1 MIDNNY
7 ERNKKYNKTI
17 EYREKVM
24 EVLLSNP
31 RLASLCKNREVDEEE
46 VYDLSFTNYVPKL
59 FVDGT
64 VTKTE
69 AYILFDFDIERNYV
83 DTYDNVVMYMQVYCH
98 KDIIRSDDNKMV
110 RIDAIVAELNEMF
123 DGKDVLGI
131 GLNDKVSE
139 KILEIKD
146 NKYVATQ
153 VIYEV
158 IDFNEKARIRAK
170 KHLTSM

>member
-1 MIDNNY
+1 MIDNDY

-24 EVLLSNP
+24 ELLLSNP

-46 VYDLSFTNYVPKL
+46 IYDLSFTNYVPKL

-64 VTKTE
+64 INKTE

-83 DTYDNVVMYMQVYCH
+83 DTYDNVVMYMQIYCH

-110 RIDAIVAELNEMF
+110 RTDAIIAELNEMF

-139 KILEIKD
+139 KILEVKD
-146 NKYVATQ
+146 IKYVATQ

-158 IDFNEKARIRAK
+158 IDFNEKARIRGK

>member
-31 RLASLCKNREVDEEE
+31 RLASLCKNKEVDEEE

-69 AYILFDFDIERNYV
+69 AYILFDFDIERN
-83 DTYDNVVMYMQVYCH
+83 
-98 KDIIRSDDNKMV
+98 
-110 RIDAIVAELNEMF
+110 L
-123 DGKDVLGI
+123 
-131 GLNDKVSE
+131 
-139 KILEIKD
+139 
-146 NKYVATQ
+146 
-153 VIYEV
+153 
-158 IDFNEKARIRAK
+158 
-170 KHLTSM
+170 LTLMIML